1 MAIKK
6 TELYS
11 SLWAS
16 CDELR
21 GGMDASQYKDYVLTM
36 LFMKYVSDKYK
47 GDPYGM
53 IVVPEGASYD
63 DMIAAKNDKEIGDKI
78 NKIIAA
84 LAEENDLKGVIDVAD
99 FNDEDKLGKGKDMV
113 DRLTKLVGIFQG
125 LDLSSNRAG
134 GDDLLGDAYE
144 YLMRHFATESGK
156 SKGQFYTPS
165 EVSQILAMVVGI
177 KEDTPQDATAYD
189 PTCGS
194 GSLLLKASDQAMR
207 GLTLYGQEMDNAT
220 SALARMN
227 MILHNNTTANIW
239 KGNTLAEPRWT
250 GGEGKDAPDQ
260 LKTFDFAVANPP
272 FSNKNWTSGLTPEN
286 DLYNRF
292 TWGIPPEKNGDYT
305 FLLHIIKSLKSTGK
319 GAVIL
324 PHGVLFRG
332 NAEAT
337 IRENLIKQG
346 YIKGIIGLPA
356 NLFYGTGIPACIIVI
371 DKEHA
376 QKAVTNF
383 NENDAELPTVSG
395 RPIFMID
402 ASKGFIKD
410 GNKNRLRS
418 QDIHKIVDVFNKGLE
433 LERYSRLVE
442 IDEIAANDYNLNIPR
457 YIDSSEPEDLH
468 DLSAHLQGGIPN
480 RDIDALERYWQVFPS
495 IREKLFEP
503 EREGYSHALVEAMQV
518 KNTILA
524 HQEFKDFAARSLLPF
539 KQWIPEAKLRDIK
552 VGDNPKNFIFNISE
566 NLINSYA
573 NSDLLSKYDIYQI
586 LMDYWADIML
596 DDVYVLVQ
604 DDWKAGNRLR
614 LLLPVKDDKGKNVYK
629 EPHDFILN
637 KSRYKGELIPTPLVI
652 AKYFSAEQDHIDSL
666 KVSLEGVQ
674 SEMQQLLEEH
684 GGEDMALE
692 LLTDGD
698 KKPNKAVI
706 TNCVF
711 EWEETVV
718 NLLNRPLANSIS
730 AKRTKLANSEQS
742 LSEFEN
748 DPEHKAVFS
757 PLLNNKG
764 KLTKTNV
771 NKRIK
776 AIGELDTADEL
787 VTLNKYINL
796 SNDVA
801 AVKKELKSLEAQKAE
816 FIARALEL
824 HGDDENVESLKIAY
838 QYQSLSEK
846 ETQLNSEIK
855 DAENTLYQLLIDKYP
870 TIPLTE
876 VKELIVDDKWLATLQ
891 ANIVAEIE
899 RVTQQMANRVKQLE
913 ERYSTP
919 LPTLSK
925 SVDDLSDKVAGHL
938 KAMGL
943 EW

>member
-53 IVVPEGASYD
+53 IMVPEGTSYD

-113 DRLTKLVGIFQG
+113 DRLTKLIGIFQG

-165 EVSQILAMVVGI
+165 EVSQILAKVVGI
-177 KEDTPQDATAYD
+177 KEDTAQDATVYD

-194 GSLLLKASDQAMR
+194 GSLLLKASDQAKR
-207 GLTLYGQEMDNAT
+207 GLSLYGQEMDNAT

-227 MILHNNTTANIW
+227 MILHDNTTANIW
-239 KGNTLAEPRWT
+239 KGNTLADPQW
-250 GGEGKDAPDQ
+250 KNAPDQ
-260 LKTFDFAVANPP
+260 LKTFDFAIANPP
-272 FSNKNWTSGLTPEN
+272 FSNKNWTNGLTPEN

-376 QKAVTNF
+376 QKAVTSF
-383 NENDAELPTVSG
+383 NEGTKQLKEGDLPSVSG

-433 LERYSRLVE
+433 IERYSRLVE
-442 IDEIAANDYNLNIPR
+442 ID
-457 YIDSSEPEDLH
+457 
-468 DLSAHLQGGIPN
+468 
-480 RDIDALERYWQVFPS
+480 
-495 IREKLFEP
+495 
-503 EREGYSHALVEAMQV
+503 
-518 KNTILA
+518 
-524 HQEFKDFAARSLLPF
+524 
-539 KQWIPEAKLRDIK
+539 
-552 VGDNPKNFIFNISE
+552 
-566 NLINSYA
+566 
-573 NSDLLSKYDIYQI
+573 
-586 LMDYWADIML
+586 
-596 DDVYVLVQ
+596 
-604 DDWKAGNRLR
+604 
-614 LLLPVKDDKGKNVYK
+614 
-629 EPHDFILN
+629 
-637 KSRYKGELIPTPLVI
+637 
-652 AKYFSAEQDHIDSL
+652 
-666 KVSLEGVQ
+666 
-674 SEMQQLLEEH
+674 
-684 GGEDMALE
+684 
-692 LLTDGD
+692 
-698 KKPNKAVI
+698 
-706 TNCVF
+706 
-711 EWEETVV
+711 
-718 NLLNRPLANSIS
+718 
-730 AKRTKLANSEQS
+730 
-742 LSEFEN
+742 
-748 DPEHKAVFS
+748 
-757 PLLNNKG
+757 
-764 KLTKTNV
+764 
-771 NKRIK
+771 
-776 AIGELDTADEL
+776 
-787 VTLNKYINL
+787 
-796 SNDVA
+796 
-801 AVKKELKSLEAQKAE
+801 
-816 FIARALEL
+816 
-824 HGDDENVESLKIAY
+824 
-838 QYQSLSEK
+838 
-846 ETQLNSEIK
+846 
-855 DAENTLYQLLIDKYP
+855 
-870 TIPLTE
+870 
-876 VKELIVDDKWLATLQ
+876 
-891 ANIVAEIE
+891 
-899 RVTQQMANRVKQLE
+899 
-913 ERYSTP
+913 
-919 LPTLSK
+919 
-925 SVDDLSDKVAGHL
+925 
-938 KAMGL
+938 
-943 EW
+943 